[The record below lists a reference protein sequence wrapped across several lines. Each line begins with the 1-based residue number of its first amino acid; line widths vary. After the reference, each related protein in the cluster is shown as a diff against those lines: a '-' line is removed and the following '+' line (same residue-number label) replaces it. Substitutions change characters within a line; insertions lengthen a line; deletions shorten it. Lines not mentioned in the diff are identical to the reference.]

1 MRAALCVALLL
12 VTACGGGGGDAGTP
26 PAPPLAAALTAPA
39 HLADGLSGTVTVS
52 ADAAA
57 GTAAVVFEIDGTPLG
72 EDTTAPYAV
81 TLDTSAWPAGQH
93 VLRARARDA
102 AGSASPWSAA
112 TVRFAANAASVPPA
126 FVHNAAWITGLGAA
140 TAFAPAPDGR
150 WFIAEQGG
158 ALRVVKNGVLLAT
171 PFVTLAGVDARGERG
186 LIGVTLHPDFAANG
200 WVYLHYTSSAGGA
213 HNRVVRVAASP
224 PNADVAA
231 PGETLIVALPAL
243 SAATNHNGGAL
254 HFGTDGTLFVG
265 VGDNAD
271 SARAQNASD
280 PFGKL
285 LRFNADGSIPSD
297 NPQATGHAGIARAV
311 WALGL
316 RNPFTFAIQPQTGRL
331 HINDV
336 GQNAWEEINL
346 GTAGANYGWP
356 NSEGPLGVAGGHT
369 TPLFAYAH
377 AQSNPPGSGPGGFF
391 TGFAIA
397 GGAFYPASG
406 PFPAS
411 YRGSYYFADFV
422 GRYVGRLDADNLASM
437 FARTAGAPVDLRVGN
452 DGALYV
458 LTRSG
463 IERIAT
469 P

>member
-1 MRAALCVALLL
+1 
-12 VTACGGGGGDAGTP
+12 
-26 PAPPLAAALTAPA
+26 
-39 HLADGLSGTVTVS
+39 
-52 ADAAA
+52 
-57 GTAAVVFEIDGTPLG
+57 
-72 EDTTAPYAV
+72 
-81 TLDTSAWPAGQH
+81 
-93 VLRARARDA
+93 
-102 AGSASPWSAA
+102 
-112 TVRFAANAASVPPA
+112 
-126 FVHNAAWITGLGAA
+126 
-140 TAFAPAPDGR
+140 
-150 WFIAEQGG
+150 
-158 ALRVVKNGVLLAT
+158 
-171 PFVTLAGVDARGERG
+171 
-186 LIGVTLHPDFAANG
+186 
-200 WVYLHYTSSAGGA
+200 
-213 HNRVVRVAASP
+213 VAASP

-285 LRFNADGSIPSD
+285 LRLNADGSIPSD

-377 AQSNPPGSGPGGFF
+377 AQTHPARGLAASLPALRLRAALSIPPAGPSLRPTGAATTSPISSGVTSAGSTP
-391 TGFAIA
+391 TTLHRCSRVPRARRSIC
-397 GGAFYPASG
+397 
-406 PFPAS
+406 
-411 YRGSYYFADFV
+411 GSATT
-422 GRYVGRLDADNLASM
+422 
-437 FARTAGAPVDLRVGN
+437 ARCM
-452 DGALYV
+452 Y
-458 LTRSG
+458 
-463 IERIAT
+463 
-469 P
+469 